1 MENIKD
7 NDKWQPTR
15 EEYFKLEE
23 KYRDL
28 ENSYI
33 HLYNKYCRK
42 PLQKRTEPL
51 TDEELANNFREI
63 KEM

>member
-1 MENIKD
+1 MDFRRISDTVFFTLSKADMIMEYIKD
-7 NDKWQPTR
+7 NEKWQPTR

-33 HLYNKYCRK
+33 HLYNVR
-42 PLQKRTEPL
+42 
-51 TDEELANNFREI
+51 
-63 KEM
+63 

>member
-7 NDKWQPTR
+7 NEKWQPTR

-51 TDEELANNFREI
+51 TDE
-63 KEM
+63 